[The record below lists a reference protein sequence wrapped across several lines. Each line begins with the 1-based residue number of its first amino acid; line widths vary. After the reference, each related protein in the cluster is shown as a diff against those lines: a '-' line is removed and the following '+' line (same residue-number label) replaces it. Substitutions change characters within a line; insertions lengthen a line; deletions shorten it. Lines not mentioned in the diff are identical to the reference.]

1 MAIKRKI
8 QKVSPQAEKI
18 VSFAEAFEEFLTEKT
33 ASNLSPSSIRNYTQS
48 LEYFMEFHELTEE
61 DDIHQVTKQHFFKW
75 INTQHLEGKK
85 HSTINHYLRDCRTFF
100 YWCMDSDR
108 GYIEPFKIQ
117 LTTAQE
123 EQLKLFS
130 DSDIEKRLEKPRAK
144 DSFTEWR
151 MWAVVNWVLATGNR
165 AATICDVKIS
175 DVDFKTKE
183 IKLQHTKNKKAQ
195 IIPLSPSLAT
205 VLKQYLKMWRKDA
218 DEDTFLFCNVGEEQ
232 LTTNALRHNFQKYCA
247 DREVEQ
253 TNIHGL
259 RHNFAK
265 GWIRNGGDVFKLQR
279 ILGHSSL
286 EMTRRYVKLFS
297 EDIKED
303 FEEFSPLDNI
313 KKKNQNRLTKIKRS
327 E

>member
-8 QKVSPQAEKI
+8 QKISPQANKE
-18 VSFAEAFEEFLTEKT
+18 VSFAEAFEEFLAEKT
-33 ASNLSPSSIRNYTQS
+33 AANLSPSSIRNYTQS
-48 LEYFMEFHELTEE
+48 LEYFMQFHEFSE
-61 DDIHQVTKQHFFKW
+61 DDAINQVTKSHFFKW
-75 INTQHLEGKK
+75 LNTQRLEGKK
-85 HSTINHYLRDCRTFF
+85 ATTINHYLRDTRTFF
-100 YWCMDSDR
+100 YWCMDKDR
-108 GYIEPFKIQ
+108 GYVEPFKIQ
-117 LTTAQE
+117 LAASQE

-130 DSDIEKRLEKPRAK
+130 DKDIEKLLEKPRAK
-144 DSFTEWR
+144 DTFTEWR

-165 AATICDVKIS
+165 AATICDIRIC
-175 DVDFKTKE
+175 DVDFKAKE
-183 IKLQHTKNKKAQ
+183 IRLQHTKNKKAQ
-195 IIPLSPSLAT
+195 ILPLSSSLAT

-218 DEDTFLFCNVGEEQ
+218 DAETYLFCNVGEEK
-232 LTTNALRHNFQKYCA
+232 LTTNALSHNFQKYCK

-265 GWIRNGGDVFKLQR
+265 GWIRNGGDVFKLQK

-313 KKKNQNRLTKIKRS
+313 KKSSSRTMKIKKTTD
-327 E
+327 